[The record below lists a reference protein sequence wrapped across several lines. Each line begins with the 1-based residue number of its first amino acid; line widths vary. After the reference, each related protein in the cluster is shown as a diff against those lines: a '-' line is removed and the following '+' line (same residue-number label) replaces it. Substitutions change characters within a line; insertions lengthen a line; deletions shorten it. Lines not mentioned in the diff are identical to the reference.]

1 MAEPNGVTADTETAP
16 NPQQSTNNET
26 SASQP
31 PNTQGETKPPD
42 NTNGNM
48 EAPESRKPRD
58 ARIIHLILSSLGV
71 TSYQERVPLMLMDF
85 AYRYTSSVLQDALLF
100 SDAINGTA
108 NTGGTNP
115 PATITIQD
123 LRMSVASRINHQF
136 NTSLPKEFLLE
147 IAQERNKVALPT
159 VGKEFGV
166 RLPPEKYCLTGI
178 NWDLSETREEW
189 MDESDGEPEPE
200 LPHPRFTGGGMVD
213 EPGEGM
219 ELDDV
224 FGGSGQDG
232 DAGDSLMADA

>member
-1 MAEPNGVTADTETAP
+1 MAISIPYANYHHYSEFAN
-16 NPQQSTNNET
+16 
-26 SASQP
+26 
-31 PNTQGETKPPD
+31 
-42 NTNGNM
+42 
-48 EAPESRKPRD
+48 
-58 ARIIHLILSSLGV
+58 ARYSLLVWLSG
-71 TSYQERVPLMLMDF
+71 
-85 AYRYTSSVLQDALLF
+85 YTSSVLQDALLF

-178 NWDLSETREEW
+178 NWDLSATREEW
-189 MDESDGEPEPE
+189 MDESDEEPEPE
-200 LPHPRFTGGGMVD
+200 MPRLGFPGAAMADG
-213 EPGEGM
+213 PGEGM

-224 FGGSGQDG
+224 FGSSGQDG
-232 DAGDSLMADA
+232 DAGDSLMTDA

>member
-1 MAEPNGVTADTETAP
+1 
-16 NPQQSTNNET
+16 
-26 SASQP
+26 
-31 PNTQGETKPPD
+31 
-42 NTNGNM
+42 
-48 EAPESRKPRD
+48 
-58 ARIIHLILSSLGV
+58 
-71 TSYQERVPLMLMDF
+71 
-85 AYRYTSSVLQDALLF
+85 
-100 SDAINGTA
+100 
-108 NTGGTNP
+108 
-115 PATITIQD
+115 
-123 LRMSVASRINHQF
+123 MSVASRINHQF

-178 NWDLSETREEW
+178 NWNLSETREAW

-200 LPHPRFTGGGMVD
+200 MPHPRFTGGGMVD

>member
-1 MAEPNGVTADTETAP
+1 VAIPIPIANYHHYSEFAN
-16 NPQQSTNNET
+16 
-26 SASQP
+26 
-31 PNTQGETKPPD
+31 
-42 NTNGNM
+42 
-48 EAPESRKPRD
+48 
-58 ARIIHLILSSLGV
+58 ARY
-71 TSYQERVPLMLMDF
+71 SYWF
-85 AYRYTSSVLQDALLF
+85 GSGYTSSVLQDALLF

-178 NWDLSETREEW
+178 NWDLSATREEW
-189 MDESDGEPEPE
+189 MDESDEEPEPE
-200 LPHPRFTGGGMVD
+200 MPRLGFSGGAIADG
-213 EPGEGM
+213 PGEGM

-224 FGGSGQDG
+224 FGSSGQDG

>member
-1 MAEPNGVTADTETAP
+1 MALLDPYANHYHHSEF
-16 NPQQSTNNET
+16 TNACY
-26 SASQP
+26 SHWF
-31 PNTQGETKPPD
+31 D
-42 NTNGNM
+42 
-48 EAPESRKPRD
+48 
-58 ARIIHLILSSLGV
+58 LG
-71 TSYQERVPLMLMDF
+71 
-85 AYRYTSSVLQDALLF
+85 YTSSVLQDALLF

-189 MDESDGEPEPE
+189 MDESDEEPEPE
-200 LPHPRFTGGGMVD
+200 MPHPGFPGGAVV
-213 EPGEGM
+213 ERPGEGM
-219 ELDDV
+219 ELDDM

-232 DAGDSLMADA
+232 DAGDSLMTDA